1 MKTLV
6 IFLTHKASP
15 HFTKLVH
22 SVNSNKHDVL
32 VLIDS
37 AKAKYNGNYDGFNS
51 IKEVVSTCTAE
62 RDTSMPYDSLGG
74 HTMYINHFRK
84 NPEVLEQ
91 YDYVYIFEYD
101 VYFHGGL
108 ETFISAHA
116 DAKYHA
122 DLLVPE
128 YGLRDKNWRWFQGL
142 SGFDGYLNVG
152 CKVYAVRFSTD
163 LFTYILEHLG
173 NRFDG
178 YVEALLPRICQPT
191 VFAQQVINGE
201 TRFGMNRFID
211 TTIGTTAISE
221 RSKILKYIKQD
232 IIDGTSKYIEPRL
245 YHPIKL

>member
-6 IFLTHKASP
+6 TFLTHKASP
-15 HFTKLVH
+15 HFTRLVH
-22 SVNSNKHDVL
+22 SVNPDKYDVL

-37 AKAKYNGNYDGFNS
+37 SKAKHNGNYDGFNS
-51 IKEVVSTCTAE
+51 IREVVSTCTAE

-84 NPEVLEQ
+84 HPELLEK
-91 YDYVYIFEYD
+91 YDYIYLFEYD

-108 ETFISAHA
+108 EKFITAHNDPA
-116 DAKYHA
+116 YHS

-128 YGLRDKNWRWFQGL
+128 YGLRYRGWRWFKSL
-142 SGFDGYLNVG
+142 KGYAHNYNVG
-152 CKVYAVRFSTD
+152 CKVYAMRLSKD

-178 YVEALLPRICQPT
+178 YVEALLPRLCQPT
-191 VFAQQVINGE
+191 VFTQQVIKGE
-201 TRFGMNRFID
+201 TRFSMNRFRD

-221 RSKILKYIKQD
+221 DSKILKYIKQD
-232 IIDGTSKYIEPRL
+232 ILDGTENYIENRL